1 MNRRTFSKLTIA
13 SGLGLG
19 LLATK
24 SKAYSK
30 TILYGDGKHDDTQA
44 LQDWVDGKDVYSSID
59 RNKVDK
65 SYLPCGEYK
74 VSSTIIVDCKKTQN
88 PLMVGSSSFYLAT
101 SGWKRF
107 FGLSTVC
114 FRFINF

>member
-1 MNRRTFSKLTIA
+1 MNRRTFGKITIA

-19 LLATK
+19 LLAIK
-24 SKAYSK
+24 GKANSK

-44 LQDWVDGKDVYSSID
+44 LQDWVDGKDVYSMAG
-59 RNKVDK
+59 NKVDK
-65 SYLPCGEYK
+65 IYLPCGEYK
-74 VSSTIIVDCKKTQN
+74 ISSTVVVDCKKTQN
-88 PLMVGSSSFYLAT
+88 ILMMNNSSFYLAEQ
-101 SGWKRF
+101 GWKRF

>member
-30 TILYGDGKHDDTQA
+30 IILYGDGKHDDTQA
-44 LQDWVDGKDVYSSID
+44 LQAWVDGKDVYTKD
-59 RNKVDK
+59 GNKVSK
-65 SYLPCGEYK
+65 SYLPSGEYK
-74 VSSTIIVDCKKTQN
+74 VSSTVIVDCKKTQN
-88 PLMVGSSSFYLAT
+88 SLVVGNSSFYLAMN
-101 SGWKRF
+101 GWKRF
-107 FGLSTVC
+107 FGLSGGC